1 MVVGGW
7 SFYKPVGLKL
17 AAKSESMRLCHHFC
31 VSLRKTTQIMG
42 ILMSYSESL
51 KHVIHIMLILGF
63 SALILSSCQSQS
75 TDTKYLL
82 SIEELNDYVPEKVL
96 TLLDSINPEEYK
108 DNESKALYAL
118 IKSQALDK
126 TLVDVTNDSLISI
139 AKNYY
144 EDSSDKYHLMKSE
157 YYHGLV
163 NINAGNYDN
172 AIKSLLKAY
181 DLGEETKD
189 YYWQG
194 MAASKIADIFIKNY
208 DGYESLAF
216 SKIALTCLEKTGKK
230 RYIDYALL
238 DLATAYNNVD
248 FSDSCIMTVN
258 KIHRDNDNWLNYE
271 INLLLGNAYIRED
284 NFKQAINV
292 LKDNVIPSG
301 KNTENMAYL
310 ALAYLRKGEINKG
323 KQLIDSIGEDEN
335 LLSHYVRYELSEELN
350 NENEAYSLLKN
361 LFDKSDDDFKKH
373 LDSKLSV
380 ALLNYHETEQELA
393 KLIKAKTKLQVIF
406 IITVIILIFCIII
419 LIILNKFQKQKIKIR
434 DLNAAAKDLN
444 NKIHSTDQNN
454 SKLAKSVQSLL
465 ASQFVGLN
473 EMCQALYETENEEKG
488 KKQIAKMMINFI
500 NSLSGNNELIQELER
515 LVNYHYDN
523 IYDSFK
529 SDFND
534 LKEIDYRLFL
544 YSILGFEN
552 TTIAL
557 IFNTEIRSIYSRRDR
572 LKIRIISSSSANKNK
587 YIAFLYP
594 DGLKKS
600 ITGDVGKPQNLYKP
614 NIKFK

>member
-82 SIEELNDYVPEKVL
+82 SIEELNDSVPEKVL

-194 MAASKIADIFIKNY
+194 MAASKIARIFTEHS
-208 DGYESLAF
+208 DGYEALTF
-216 SKIALTCLEKTGKK
+216 SKKALKCLNATGKEK
-230 RYIDYALL
+230 YIDYALL
-238 DLATAYNNVD
+238 DLATYYNNID
-248 FSDSCIMTVN
+248 YSDSCILTLDKIKN
-258 KIHRDNDNWLNYE
+258 KNDVWLNYE
-271 INLLLGNAYIRED
+271 INLLLGNAFIRKKD
-284 NFKQAINV
+284 YQKAIEV
-292 LKDNVIPSG
+292 LNNNKIPEG
-301 KNTENMAYL
+301 RNTINTGYL
-310 ALAYLRKGEINKG
+310 AFAFLRNGNIDKG
-323 KQLIDSIGEDEN
+323 KELIDSIIVEES
-335 LLSHYVRYELSEELN
+335 LLSDYVRYEIYEELN
-350 NENEAYSLLKN
+350 NNEKAYSLLKN
-361 LFDKSDDDFKKH
+361 LYDKSDDDFKKH
-373 LDSKLSV
+373 MYSKLSV
-380 ALLNYHETEQELA
+380 ALLDYHEKENELA
-393 KLIKAKTKLQVIF
+393 KTIKTKIFLQVALV
-406 IITVIILIFCIII
+406 ITVIILIFCIITFI
-419 LIILNKFQKQKIKIR
+419 LLNKFQKQKVKIKN
-434 DLNAAAKDLN
+434 LNEAAKDLN
-444 NKIHSTDQNN
+444 NKINSSNENN
-454 SKLAKSVQSLL
+454 TKLTRSVHSLL
-465 ASQFVGLN
+465 STQFIGIN
-473 EMCQALYETENEEKG
+473 EMCHTLYV
-488 KKQIAKMMINFI
+488 A
-500 NSLSGNNELIQELER
+500 S
-515 LVNYHYDN
+515 
-523 IYDSFK
+523 
-529 SDFND
+529 
-534 LKEIDYRLFL
+534 
-544 YSILGFEN
+544 
-552 TTIAL
+552 
-557 IFNTEIRSIYSRRDR
+557 
-572 LKIRIISSSSANKNK
+572 
-587 YIAFLYP
+587 
-594 DGLKKS
+594 
-600 ITGDVGKPQNLYKP
+600 
-614 NIKFK
+614 